1 MSRLDNV
8 IEEVKSFRKGENKP
22 WIFDKNGNVK
32 DDVLI
37 VDVLPLLLALKECE
51 IEISNA
57 EIDEYLK
64 KDYISAENTY
74 NFGANISND
83 LDWKIYKNKN
93 DENKYIALIM
103 VHLFGDIRGGYS
115 DYFAISIEEY
125 KNFLEFLYYEDF
137 YEETTK
143 YVSFDKYYAEVDM
156 FSDVYTVYDEND
168 CDIGTFYEIDVK
180 DLLNKIE
187 KRKGE

>member
-93 DENKYIALIM
+93 DEDKYIALIM
-103 VHLFGDIRGGYS
+103 VHLIGDVRCGYS
-115 DYFAISIEEY
+115 NYFAISIEDY
-125 KNFLEFLYYEDF
+125 KNFIEFLYYEDF
-137 YEETTK
+137 YEELTK

-168 CDIGTFYEIDVK
+168 CDIGTFYEIEVN

-187 KRKGE
+187 KKKGE

>member
-8 IEEVKSFRKGENKP
+8 IEEVKFFRKGENRP
-22 WIFDKNGNVK
+22 WIFDKKGNVK
-32 DDVLI
+32 NDVLI
-37 VDVLPLLLALKECE
+37 VDVLPLLLALKEYE

-57 EIDEYLK
+57 EIENYLK
-64 KDYISAENTY
+64 TAYVGGENTY

-93 DENKYIALIM
+93 DENKYIVLIR

-115 DYFAISIEEY
+115 DYFAISIEDY
-125 KNFLEFLYYEDF
+125 KSFIEFLYYEDF
-137 YEETTK
+137 YEELTK

-168 CDIGTFYEIDVK
+168 CDIGIFYEIEVN

-187 KRKGE
+187 SKKGE